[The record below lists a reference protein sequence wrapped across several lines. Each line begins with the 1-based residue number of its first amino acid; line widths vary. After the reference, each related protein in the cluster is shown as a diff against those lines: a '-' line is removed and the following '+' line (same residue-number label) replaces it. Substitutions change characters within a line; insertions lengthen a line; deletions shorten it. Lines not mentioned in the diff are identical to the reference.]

1 MPGTEALRSPTT
13 FATVISSLW
22 QGTIA
27 AILTVSAFIP
37 CPIVVRRSDPVRRSD
52 DATGLRLG
60 YGLRLTERE
69 IATHPPLSMLR
80 QRGPAHRPRWPRTA
94 RSGRGPI
101 AVAAP
106 PPQEVCAAS
115 RMPCYASIYD
125 SGPWGACVPL
135 SS

>member
-37 CPIVVRRSDPVRRSD
+37 RPIVVRRSDPVRRSV
-52 DATGLRLG
+52 DATGLRFG
-60 YGLRLTERE
+60 YGLRVTERE

-80 QRGPAHRPRWPRTA
+80 QHGPAGRPQWPRA
-94 RSGRGPI
+94 ERGDPGPT

-106 PPQEVCAAS
+106 PQIVCAAS
-115 RMPCYASIYD
+115 RIPCYASIYD
-125 SGPWGACVPL
+125 SGLWGSWVSL

>member
-1 MPGTEALRSPTT
+1 MPGTEALRSPTP

-22 QGTIA
+22 QGRIA

-37 CPIVVRRSDPVRRSD
+37 CPIVVRRSDPVRRSV

-60 YGLRLTERE
+60 YGLRVTERE

-80 QRGPAHRPRWPRTA
+80 QHGPADRPQGPRTD
-94 RSGRGPI
+94 RDGRGP
-101 AVAAP
+101 
-106 PPQEVCAAS
+106 QKVCAAS

-125 SGPWGACVPL
+125 SGLWGSCVSL